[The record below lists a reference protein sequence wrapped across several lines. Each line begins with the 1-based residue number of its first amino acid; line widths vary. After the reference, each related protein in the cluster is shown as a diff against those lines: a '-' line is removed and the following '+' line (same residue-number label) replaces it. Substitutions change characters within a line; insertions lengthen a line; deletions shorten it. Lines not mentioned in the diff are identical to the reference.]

1 MPRGVYE
8 RTKRS
13 LEDRFWEKVEKQAH
27 GCWLWTGA
35 TREGY
40 GRIML
45 PDQTLVDAHRLSY
58 FMAHGVWPPEDTRHC
73 CHTPA
78 CVNPVHLIPGS
89 RAQNMRDM
97 VEAGRSLVGELQPNH
112 KLTWA
117 RVRDV
122 RSRHARGASAAAL
135 ARECG
140 VSERTMRQ
148 CLSGETWKIE
158 TGER

>member
-8 RTKRS
+8 RTKKP
-13 LEDRFWEKVEKQAH
+13 LEERFWAKVEKQAN

-35 TREGY
+35 KRNGY

-45 PDQTLVDAHRLSY
+45 PSQTLVDAHRLSFWWANGY
-58 FMAHGVWPPEDTRHC
+58 WPAEDARHS

-78 CVNPVHLIPGS
+78 CVNPAHLMAGT
-89 RAQNMRDM
+89 RAQNMQDM
-97 VEAGRSLVGELQPNH
+97 VDAGRSLVGERQPNH

-117 RVRDV
+117 KVA
-122 RSRHARGASAAAL
+122 HARRDHAAGASARSL
-135 ARECG
+135 AMKNG

-148 CLSGETWKIE
+148 ALAGETWKME
-158 TGER
+158 SGER